1 MVNRQPLTIADLD
14 VIGSCVVCSRD
25 VASLRRRPG
34 SLELHSYFIW
44 GRVGYATNGV
54 GVVE

>member
-44 GRVGYATNGV
+44 GRVGYVTNGV